1 MTTIEQSRPLDE
13 ATVNAFFG
21 RVLDDWGGTL
31 GSAMVVIGDKLGLYD
46 ALAAQPRS
54 VDELAT
60 KTGTNPRYIR
70 EWLLNQSAAGYLT
83 YDPASDRYS
92 LPPEHFAVLAQAF
105 GGFQLITSLLRAE
118 PRIANAFR
126 TGEGMLWSEHDAGLF
141 EGTERFFRPGYE
153 QNLVQQWIP
162 SLDGVQTK
170 LEKRGVVADI
180 GCGHGASTI
189 ILAQAFPKS
198 RFVGFDN
205 HAPSIARAREAAQA
219 AGLAERV
226 TFEVAPADAYPTEES
241 GYDLI
246 AFFDSLH
253 DMGDPVGALHH
264 AAQTLA
270 SDGTVLLVE
279 PMAAE
284 DVQGNLNPVGR
295 VYSGASVLTC
305 TPNAIASGGNA
316 LGTLATEAR
325 LRAVAS
331 EAGLSRFRR
340 AAETPFNR
348 VFEAR
353 P

>member
-1 MTTIEQSRPLDE
+1 MTTVQQARPMDE
-13 ATVNAFFG
+13 AKIDALFG

-31 GSAMVVIGDKLGLYD
+31 GSA
-46 ALAAQPRS
+46 
-54 VDELAT
+54 
-60 KTGTNPRYIR
+60 
-70 EWLLNQSAAGYLT
+70 
-83 YDPASDRYS
+83 
-92 LPPEHFAVLAQAF
+92 LPPEHFAVPTQAF

-126 TGEGMLWSEHDAGLF
+126 TGDGMSWSEH
-141 EGTERFFRPGYE
+141 
-153 QNLVQQWIP
+153 
-162 SLDGVQTK
+162 
-170 LEKRGVVADI
+170 
-180 GCGHGASTI
+180 
-189 ILAQAFPKS
+189 
-198 RFVGFDN
+198 
-205 HAPSIARAREAAQA
+205 IARAREAAQS

-226 TFEVAPADAYPTEES
+226 TFEVAAADAYPTLDG

-246 AFFDSLH
+246 AFFDCLH
-253 DMGDPVGALHH
+253 HMGDPVGALRHT
-264 AAQTLA
+264 AETLA
-270 SDGTVLLVE
+270 ADGTVLLVE

-305 TPNAIASGGNA
+305 TPDAMASGGNV
-316 LGTLATEAR
+316 LGTLATEER

-353 P
+353 H